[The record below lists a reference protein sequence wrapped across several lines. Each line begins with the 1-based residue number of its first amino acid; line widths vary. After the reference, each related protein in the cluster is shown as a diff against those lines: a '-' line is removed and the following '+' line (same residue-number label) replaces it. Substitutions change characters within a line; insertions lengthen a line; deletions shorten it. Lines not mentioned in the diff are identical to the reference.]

1 MLEGNQISGAIDQ
14 ARFLK
19 EIILVEENLLSAELA
34 LGSLHLNTTGELEQA
49 LKKVT
54 KAQKEVKVLPGLTTN
69 SDHREKLQNIGAYAK
84 EIQEKMEEILSL
96 QSLIA
101 RDVNLL
107 LEESAKMYKVA
118 KEGAEVGAL
127 KVAELSPQ
135 QYESLDQGKL
145 YMLILVIISTVLG
158 VVLSLA
164 IIRPIRAAVQGLL
177 DGFERAGEGDLAHHI
192 HNEQGD
198 ELGQISRAMNTFT
211 ESLSNDISRISDNA
225 NDLMHRESL
234 RWHPSDG
241 RAHRRRVQKRH
252 RALGLTARR
261 HGQRQQRVLQH
272 SPLHL
277 HHRQRPRKLSG
288 DIARISENCEREVS
302 IANEASRLM
311 EKNNRNL
318 DELVEATQKISET
331 TTMIVG
337 IADQTSLL
345 ALNATIEAASAG
357 EADKGFAVVANEVK
371 ALAGQTVAAADTIS
385 QRVRDIEE
393 NMGKS
398 VASNDEVSKTIEQIQ
413 QISDQI
419 LQSLEQQSRSSQEM
433 VNAADEANQ
442 SVLQMDGRILNSKE
456 STNSIADRMGD
467 VDQATEGTLQEI
479 SKGREVAQS
488 LDEIARVLKGLVEK
502 FKT

>member
-225 NDLMHRESL
+225 NDLM
-234 RWHPSDG
+234 
-241 RAHRRRVQKRH
+241 
-252 RALGLTARR
+252 
-261 HGQRQQRVLQH
+261 
-272 SPLHL
+272 
-277 HHRQRPRKLSG
+277 LS
-288 DIARISENCEREVS
+288 S
-302 IANEASRLM
+302 
-311 EKNNRNL
+311 
-318 DELVEATQKISET
+318 
-331 TTMIVG
+331 
-337 IADQTSLL
+337 
-345 ALNATIEAASAG
+345 
-357 EADKGFAVVANEVK
+357 
-371 ALAGQTVAAADTIS
+371 
-385 QRVRDIEE
+385 
-393 NMGKS
+393 
-398 VASNDEVSKTIEQIQ
+398 
-413 QISDQI
+413 
-419 LQSLEQQSRSSQEM
+419 
-433 VNAADEANQ
+433 
-442 SVLQMDGRILNSKE
+442 
-456 STNSIADRMGD
+456 
-467 VDQATEGTLQEI
+467 
-479 SKGREVAQS
+479 
-488 LDEIARVLKGLVEK
+488 
-502 FKT
+502 